1 MRVIVLGCGTSSGVP
16 RIDGFWGACDPSE
29 PKNRRSRGS
38 IVVEQGDTR
47 LLIDTSPDLRNQFL
61 DNGLNWVSGVAWTH
75 DHADQ
80 THGLDDLRIL
90 AYTAGQRVIGYADE
104 FTMQRLKQKFG
115 YCFDTAGDGYPP
127 IVEPRLIEGPFT
139 VGEIE
144 VQPFRQDHGKI
155 HSLGFRCGDMAYS
168 NDVVGLDE
176 AAFATLAGVKLW
188 IVDAL
193 RYTPHPTHS
202 HLAQTLEWIAR
213 VKPERAV
220 LTNMHIDLDYNK
232 LRSELP
238 SGVEPAYDGMVL
250 EC

>member
-1 MRVIVLGCGTSSGVP
+1 MRAIILGCGTSTGVP
-16 RIDGFWGACDPSE
+16 RINGDWGACDPGE

-38 IVVEQGDTR
+38 IVVEQGKTR
-47 LLIDTSPDLRNQFL
+47 LLIDTSPDLRSQFL
-61 DNGLNWVSGVAWTH
+61 ANDLSWISAVAWTH

-90 AYTAGQRVIGYADE
+90 AYASGERIIGYADE
-104 FTMQRLKQKFG
+104 FTLQRLKQKFG
-115 YCFDTAGDGYPP
+115 YCFAAAGDGYPP
-127 IVEPRLIEGPFT
+127 IVEPRLIEGPFR

-144 VQPFRQDHGKI
+144 VTPFRQDHGKI
-155 HSLGFRCGDMAYS
+155 HSLGFRCGDLAYS

-176 AAFATLAGVKLW
+176 AAFAALAGVKVW

-193 RYTPHPTHS
+193 RYAPHPTHS

-213 VKPERAV
+213 VKPARAI
-220 LTNMHIDLDYNK
+220 LTNMHVDLDYNK

-238 SGVEPAYDGMVL
+238 PGVEPAYDGMIV

>member
-1 MRVIVLGCGTSSGVP
+1 MKAIILGCGTSTGVP
-16 RIDGFWGACDPSE
+16 RINGDWGACDPNE

-61 DNGLNWVSGVAWTH
+61 TNGLSWITSVIWTH

-104 FTMQRLKQKFG
+104 FTLQRLKRKFG
-115 YCFDTAGDGYPP
+115 YCFVTADDGYPP
-127 IVEPRLIEGPFT
+127 IIEPKLIEGPFR
-139 VGEIE
+139 VGEID
-144 VQPFRQDHGKI
+144 VTPFRQDHGKI
-155 HSLGFRCGDMAYS
+155 HSLGFRFGDLAYS
-168 NDVVGLDE
+168 NDVVGLDD
-176 AAFATLAGVKLW
+176 AAFAALAGVKLW

-220 LTNMHIDLDYNK
+220 LTNMHVDLDYNK

-238 SGVEPAYDGMVL
+238 PGVEPAYDGMIL